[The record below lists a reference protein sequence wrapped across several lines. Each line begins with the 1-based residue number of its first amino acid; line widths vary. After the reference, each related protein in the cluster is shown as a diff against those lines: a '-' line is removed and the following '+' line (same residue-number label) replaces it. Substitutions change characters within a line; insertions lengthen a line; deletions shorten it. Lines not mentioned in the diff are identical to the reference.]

1 MNTKKIMGAVCA
13 AVCVA
18 NFSIMT
24 PAQAFGT
31 PSAAQQEAWA
41 RESIQKHFNT
51 SYPAGDSSK
60 ARTMTPIV
68 RALQKRICDVNGIEI
83 TEQPYQHG
91 SDYKKKIH
99 PISVVDNY
107 SGGYSAGGGYIFIGA
122 GDYSENELLSPNS
135 WSSYLQTEMVIAHEL
150 GHNTFGEFWS
160 VFKAKSTEKQ
170 ADKDG
175 IKFLESLPEGGLG
188 AYLLHRKWN
197 TDTESVYWKAANSI
211 RKSFEKATDGKI
223 SIESDGRVV
232 KYQKGNDWYMLTT
245 VTRNLSQAGDANT
258 YYGGQMAYCIAKKAL
273 TVDSI
278 DIIPNNL
285 KDTLKFQG
293 DYLLICRSNRFPNGY
308 RILAP
313 LYGTEEALRNTMNIF
328 INGDYVNIKNFKD
341 AAKKTSQE
349 GNDVY
354 TNSIWTMW
362 VTYAVA
368 KDLAQ

>member
-41 RESIQKHFNT
+41 RDGIQKVFHT
-51 SYPAGDSSK
+51 SSPTGDSDE
-60 ARTMTPIV
+60 AQEMAPII
-68 RALQKRICDVNGIEI
+68 RSLQKRVCDVNGIEI
-83 TEQPYQHG
+83 TEQPYQHEN
-91 SDYKKKIH
+91 DYKTKIH
-99 PISVVDNY
+99 PINIVDDYNDGHSV
-107 SGGYSAGGGYIFIGA
+107 GAGYIFIGT
-122 GDYSENELLSPNS
+122 GSSSVRDIVNS
-135 WSSYLQTEMVIAHEL
+135 QNPYTYLRAESLIAHEIS
-150 GHNTFGEFWS
+150 HNRYGEFYS
-160 VFKAKSTEKQ
+160 VFRHSSTEKQ
-170 ADKDG
+170 ADEDSLKL
-175 IKFLESLPEGGLG
+175 LESLPEGGLG
-188 AYLLHRKWN
+188 GYLLFRKWN
-197 TDTESVYWKAANSI
+197 NDTSSVYWKAANSI

-245 VTRNLSQAGDANT
+245 VTRNLNQAEDANA

-273 TVDSI
+273 TVDNL

-285 KDTLKFQG
+285 RDTLNFQG
-293 DYLLICRSNRFPNGY
+293 DYLLVCRSDKFASGY
-308 RILAP
+308 HILTD
-313 LYGTEEALRNTMNIF
+313 LYGAEDSLRDTMRMF
-328 INGDYVNIKNFKD
+328 TNGDYVNIKNFKD
-341 AAKKTSQE
+341 AAKKISQE